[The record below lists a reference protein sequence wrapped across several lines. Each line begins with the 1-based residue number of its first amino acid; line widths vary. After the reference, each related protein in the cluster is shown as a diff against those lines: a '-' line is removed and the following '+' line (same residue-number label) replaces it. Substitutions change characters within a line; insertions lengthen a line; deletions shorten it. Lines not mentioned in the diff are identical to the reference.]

1 MAISRRSASST
12 STEITRRTLSHPV
25 SPRRPIE
32 RQMGTICLFV
42 RSLAVMRHV
51 KIIER
56 PNETY
61 PFAAIDQ
68 QTGEIPLRLA
78 ERGDLVALCD
88 RLGWVVQEG
97 APRSADLSQ
106 RIGER
111 HRAHRPG
118 NPVRHRLGGATK
130 YTSARKRRATRAAA
144 SSAGRR

>member
-1 MAISRRSASST
+1 
-12 STEITRRTLSHPV
+12 
-25 SPRRPIE
+25 
-32 RQMGTICLFV
+32 MGTICLFV

-88 RLGWVVQEG
+88 RLGWVVQEDSQPAG

-130 YTSARKRRATRAAA
+130 YTSARKRRGTRAAA

>member
-1 MAISRRSASST
+1 
-12 STEITRRTLSHPV
+12 
-25 SPRRPIE
+25 
-32 RQMGTICLFV
+32 MGTICLFV

-68 QTGEIPLRLA
+68 QTGEIPLRLT

-88 RLGWVVQEG
+88 RLGWVVQEDSQPAG
-97 APRSADLSQ
+97 ALRSADLSQ

-111 HRAHRPG
+111 HRALITGHRHRPPSSRVATAG
-118 NPVRHRLGGATK
+118 VNPADGGQLWTGF
-130 YTSARKRRATRAAA
+130 TCCRMLER
-144 SSAGRR
+144 GLHQI

>member
-1 MAISRRSASST
+1 MWRPRSRHGNLPQVGLVHFDRDHETHAQS
-12 STEITRRTLSHPV
+12 PV

-32 RQMGTICLFV
+32 HQMGTIYLFV

-68 QTGEIPLRLA
+68 QTGEIPLRLT

-88 RLGWVVQEG
+88 RLGWVVREDFTEL
-97 APRSADLSQ
+97 AP
-106 RIGER
+106 
-111 HRAHRPG
+111 
-118 NPVRHRLGGATK
+118 TK
-130 YTSARKRRATRAAA
+130 A
-144 SSAGRR
+144 